1 METPFKILFFAG
13 VILFAAISVGFF
25 LLIMRILLI
34 FNPSVGIM
42 GMTLTL

>member
-13 VILFAAISVGFF
+13 IILYSAISVGVF

-34 FNPSVGIM
+34 FNPSIGVM
-42 GMTLTL
+42 GMQLSL